1 MISKKIVI
9 MLLLLVLSL
18 PIFASC
24 KEEEIDEMDRVVYA
38 LSENGE
44 YYICKGLWHY
54 HANSPIDRDSEL
66 VIEAYICGKPVLEIA
81 NHAFYGLGV
90 TKVIIPD
97 TVKRIGDY
105 AFYVSKNLK
114 EVVLS
119 KNLESIGDYAF
130 SICPNLETITLPAS
144 LISIGKMC
152 FSDNKSLKSLVIP
165 LKVQNIGGFI
175 FSHIENEDFKVY
187 CEHKESPDTWDEK
200 WYYGID
206 EKNIIFDYK
215 Q

>member
-1 MISKKIVI
+1 MVSKKIVI
-9 MLLLLVLSL
+9 MLLLLVFSL

-24 KEEEIDEMDRVVYA
+24 KEEEIDEMDQVVYA

-54 HANSPIDRDSEL
+54 GVNYTIDSESEL

-97 TVKRIGDY
+97 TVKKIGDY

-119 KNLESIGDYAF
+119 ENLESIGDYAF
-130 SICPNLETITLPAS
+130 SICPNLETITLPTS

-152 FSDNKSLKSLVIP
+152 FSNNKSLKSLVIP
-165 LKVQNIGGFI
+165 LNVQNIGKFI
-175 FSHIENEDFKVY
+175 FANIENENFKVY
-187 CEHKESPDTWDEK
+187 CEHKERPDTWDEK
-200 WYYGID
+200 WCYGID
-206 EKNIIFDYK
+206 ENNIVFDF
-215 Q
+215 QQ